1 MLEILAE
8 SDFVEADV
16 TFPGCASFPY
26 VLNMV
31 AFNLRCNHFQ
41 VVARVVMSRLTAA
54 AYKRSFAKV
63 FEIATNI
70 HPEFDYGSNV
80 VAWIVDFS
88 LSQYDGL
95 ASVINASEPS
105 QARAKIR
112 GNDQKVCSIII
123 GIIIPFIL
131 VAIIYI
137 FKLLTAY
144 IASNRSNLGI
154 IEFSHNNISYQ
165 HYCF

>member
-1 MLEILAE
+1 LYTIFRFHGWGESDYAVFATPQMLEILAE

-54 AYKRSFAKV
+54 AYRRSFNKV

-70 HPEFDYGSNV
+70 HPEFDHGSNV

-88 LSQYDGL
+88 LPQYDGL
-95 ASVINASEPS
+95 ASAINAGEQS

-112 GNDQKVCSIII
+112 GKVPI
-123 GIIIPFIL
+123 IL
-131 VAIIYI
+131 VARVLFPSPRFIYFLNVTKSI
-137 FKLLTAY
+137 
-144 IASNRSNLGI
+144 GV
-154 IEFSHNNISYQ
+154 
-165 HYCF
+165 